1 MFQFLNQQ
9 LGLTTL
15 FTSKADLKGITRDA
29 ENYQIEEL
37 VQHVAIRLD
46 EGSSSE
52 NAISAGNVE
61 SESRNNEVTKALNV
75 DKPFIF
81 YIRDKVD
88 DIILAAG
95 KIVEI
100 PEEIEVSIGFQ

>member
-1 MFQFLNQQ
+1 M
-9 LGLTTL
+9 
-15 FTSKADLKGITRDA
+15 KGVTKDA

-52 NAISAGNVE
+52 NSISAGNI
-61 SESRNNEVTKALNV
+61 ESRNNEVTKVLSV

-81 YIRDKVD
+81 YVRDRVD

-95 KIVEI
+95 RIVEI